1 MSITMNKSVM
11 CHGSVRSVVSG
22 EVDKLIHE
30 NVVWML
36 RFKMTSG
43 QTDKGGTECSTILGL
58 SPKAQIDICHD

>member
-43 QTDKGGTECSTILGL
+43 QTDKGSTILGL